1 MKAPA
6 WLWRL
11 WRALPPR
18 PPLPVVIAATTWT
31 VNGVNVFSA
40 NLARGLVGVGVQAQV
55 LLTEE
60 DCDLIEQSEQ
70 PLPRPAGVPFVQL
83 PVPRSASWG
92 RHWGAMLRWLGRAQ
106 PCVYL
111 PNSDWR
117 HSCVCPLLP
126 DAVLVVGVVHSD
138 DPLHYDH
145 VRRLGRYWNLAVAVS
160 DTVARRAVEACP
172 EIAGRILTIP
182 IGVSVPATLPPRG
195 AGAPVLRVIYHGIF
209 KQHQKRVLDLPQI
222 VEQALALGVPVQ
234 LTLVGAGPDE
244 PALRTAAATLVASG
258 AVRFIGLVSPD
269 AIAPLLEHN
278 DVYLLASA
286 FEGMPNALLEA
297 MGRGCVPVVSRMD
310 SAIPELVRDGDNG
323 LLAPVGD
330 CAAFA
335 RALQT
340 LWQDPQRRLQMA
352 QRAFDTVA
360 AGGYRVQDM
369 VAAYRAAF
377 ERARRDVAS
386 GRYRRPRG
394 ALNHAPAQ
402 LGGVGLFPPPLRHA
416 VAGTGAF
423 PELDD
428 FEDFEDELLQH
439 RRETGPQRRRWQALA
454 ACAQRQDL
462 QGLPVFV
469 SAPVWTANGVN
480 DGSEVLVR
488 HLTGAGLDA
497 RLLLTEEDT
506 DLIRID
512 SPRMALPADLR
523 TERLR
528 VRGRDSW
535 GARWGALR
543 RLLESAAPCVYMPNH
558 DWRHAAVVP
567 MLPRNVIVIGHVHD
581 DGPLYRE
588 QAQRLAGAWDALVW
602 PDRAQARH
610 ARQAWPALARSSCAI
625 PPGLH
630 LPAPGPPQALPTLSP
645 AQFLWLAHGHESA
658 EQQAWLVALARQ
670 LQGLPVP
677 ARHRAINPPQ
687 AILAALT
694 DAGIEVVSQP
704 LRGDWLAWCGQ
715 SRFVVVADATGSA
728 WPLMLEAMAQGC
740 VALHP
745 GTAPASAAVPDRHSG
760 LFAPDG
766 TVAGLVQ
773 AVRAACADPAG
784 LQALAAGACTQA
796 RRAGYSEARMGQAY
810 LGLIRDC
817 LAAAET
823 GLFKRP
829 PGPLA
834 PPPAKVQD
842 ATVFPVDTPYR
853 HPVYGVFPSE
863 ADARDF
869 AFEAGLPPLK

>member
-1 MKAPA
+1 MSIPA
-6 WLWRL
+6 WLLRL
-11 WRALPPR
+11 RRLIAPR
-18 PPLPVVIAATTWT
+18 RPLPVVIAATTWT

-40 NLARGLVGVGVQAQV
+40 NLARGLVGAGVNAKV

-60 DCDLIEQSEQ
+60 DCDRIEQTER
-70 PLPRPAGVPFVQL
+70 PLPRPEGVPFVQL

-126 DAVLVVGVVHSD
+126 DEVLVVGVVHSD

-160 DTVARRAVEACP
+160 DTVARRAAAVCP
-172 EIAGRILTIP
+172 EVAGRILTIP
-182 IGVSVPATLPPRG
+182 IGVNLPDTMPARG
-195 AGAPVLRVIYHGIF
+195 TGGPVLRVIYHGIF
-209 KQHQKRVLDLPQI
+209 KQHQKRILDLPQI
-222 VEQALALGVPVQ
+222 IERALALGVPVQ
-234 LTLVGAGPDE
+234 LTLAGAGPDE
-244 PALRTAAATLVASG
+244 QALHEAAAALVAKG
-258 AVRFIGLVSPD
+258 AVRFVGLVSPD
-269 AIAPLLEHN
+269 AIAPLLEAH

-377 ERARRDVAS
+377 ERARQDVAA
-386 GRYRRPRG
+386 GRFRRPRG
-394 ALNHAPAQ
+394 ELNHAPAQ
-402 LGGVGLFPPPLRHA
+402 VGGVGLFPPPLRHV

-423 PELDD
+423 PALED
-428 FEDFEDELLQH
+428 FEDFEDEQLQH
-439 RRETGPQRRRWQALA
+439 SRETGPQRKRWQALA
-454 ACAQRQDL
+454 ACAQGQDL

-469 SAPVWTANGVN
+469 SAPVWTLNGVN
-480 DGSEVLVR
+480 DGSETLVR
-488 HLTGAGLDA
+488 QLAGAGLDA

-506 DLIRID
+506 ELVNID
-512 SPRMALPADLR
+512 SLRRALPADLR
-523 TERLR
+523 VERLR
-528 VRGRDSW
+528 VRARDSW

-543 RLLESAAPCVYMPNH
+543 RLLENAAPCVYMPNH

-567 MLPRNVIVIGHVHD
+567 MLPRGVIVIGHVHD
-581 DGPLYRE
+581 AGPHYRE

-602 PDRAQARH
+602 PDRAQARL
-610 ARQAWPALARSSCAI
+610 ARQAWPALARPSRVI

-630 LPAPGPPQALPTLSP
+630 LPTPAPLQALEFSQP
-645 AQFLWLAHGHESA
+645 AQFIWLAHGHEST
-658 EQQAWLVALARQ
+658 EQQAWMVALARQ
-670 LQGLPVP
+670 LQDLPIP

-687 AILAALT
+687 AILAALIE
-694 DAGIEVVSQP
+694 AGIEVVSQP